1 MHSYYSTSLSTSAAN
16 VGGALRSAPT
26 TIDWNRKIIA
36 SINYWPQLS
45 KTIIFPFTRS
55 QKCDQNARYG
65 ANRGKR
71 RLWGWFLGRFFAI
84 EYFIGI
90 RDKMF
95 GNSRRLRHDGGGSG
109 SFSSSMLYSSIPLQS
124 IFGGHFARGPQ
135 GNVPFLLPCSAGGRF
150 LAHLPNIYLV
160 YLYIGQIAAICV

>member
-45 KTIIFPFTRS
+45 KTIIFPFTPS

-135 GNVPFLLPCSAGGRF
+135 GNIPFLLPLEKREEADFWRIC
-150 LAHLPNIYLV
+150 
-160 YLYIGQIAAICV
+160 QISI